1 MVGCGRNRDRD
12 SWEGEHIE
20 NGQVG
25 IYIGTTYVDGNLV
38 IYIRSSK
45 DVPAFQ
51 RSTVLVGFFFSLE
64 K

>member
-25 IYIGTTYVDGNLV
+25 IHIGTTY
-38 IYIRSSK
+38 
-45 DVPAFQ
+45 
-51 RSTVLVGFFFSLE
+51 LE
-64 K
+64 AIW

>member
-25 IYIGTTYVDGNLV
+25 IYIGTTYLDGNLV

-51 RSTVLVGFFFSLE
+51 WSIVLVGFFSLE